1 MPARA
6 ALEQRLSAYMAAHG
20 LKQTRQR
27 QVLFEIFVGTE
38 EHLAVEQLL
47 VQAQARLP
55 GIGYATVYRTLK
67 LFAEAGIALERR
79 FQDGQTRYEAW
90 AAGEHH
96 DHLICR
102 TCGHIFEFEDEL
114 IESRQAEVARSRGLS
129 LVSHRHD
136 IYGECMAPQ
145 DCAWR
150 AAAQARNPHSG

>member
-6 ALEQRLSAYMAAHG
+6 DLEQRLSAYMAAHG

-27 QVLFEIFVGTE
+27 QVLFDIFVSSH
-38 EHLAVEQLL
+38 EHLAVEDLL
-47 VQAQARLP
+47 AQAQVRAP

-67 LFAEAGIALERR
+67 LFTEAGIALERR

-90 AAGEHH
+90 AKGEHH

-102 TCGHIFEFEDEL
+102 TCGHIFEFEDDL
-114 IESRQAEVARSRGLS
+114 IESRQAEVARARGLN

-136 IYGECMAPQ
+136 IYGECIAP
-145 DCAWR
+145 DSCRWW
-150 AAAQARNPHSG
+150 AAAQVREG